1 MKRRLVWS
9 VPAFLGLALVA
20 ACDSSGTSGP
30 SPSPATSS
38 SASGGTSTQAT
49 LQHVPRGEATLTL
62 AGNKLTVAIT
72 LTGLAPNSTHPAH
85 IHGMGNCSS
94 NSPVIYPLEN
104 VVANATGT
112 ASVTS
117 TVDGVASIPASGWY
131 VNVHNGPAL
140 TPPDQF
146 SPIACGEVKGGS
158 NEVTVPLQQ
167 GSGLSQAASGTVA
180 LSLANG
186 QLTVKI
192 TMLGLAPNSAHAAHI
207 HVGSCTNQGAVVHP
221 LTNVTADGNG
231 NATSSTTVAGVTS
244 IPSGQWYVNVHGST
258 NLNTQTGF
266 DPIACGSV
274 RRR

>member
-1 MKRRLVWS
+1 V
-9 VPAFLGLALVA
+9 
-20 ACDSSGTSGP
+20 
-30 SPSPATSS
+30 
-38 SASGGTSTQAT
+38 T
-49 LQHVPRGEATLTL
+49 LQHQPRGEAKLTR

-94 NSPVIYPLEN
+94 NSPVIYPLKN
-104 VVANATGT
+104 VVANAAGT

-117 TVDGVASIPASGWY
+117 TVDGVTSIPASGWY

-146 SPIACGEVKGGS
+146 SPVACGEVKGGS
-158 NEVTVPLQQ
+158 NEAPVPLQQ
-167 GSGLSQAASGTVA
+167 GSGPSQAASGTADV
-180 LSLANG
+180 SFANG
-186 QLTVKI
+186 QLTVQI
-192 TMLGLAPNSAHAAHI
+192 TMSGLAPNSAHAAHI

-258 NLNTQTGF
+258 DLNTQTGF

-274 RRR
+274 TP

>member
-1 MKRRLVWS
+1 MKRRLVGS
-9 VPAFLGLALVA
+9 VPAFLGLAAVA
-20 ACDSSGTSGP
+20 ACGSSGTSGS

-72 LTGLAPNSTHPAH
+72 LTGLAPNSRHPVH

-112 ASVTS
+112 ANVTS

-167 GSGLSQAASGTVA
+167 GSGLSQAASGTAA

-192 TMLGLAPNSAHAAHI
+192 TMSGLAPNSVHAAHI

-274 RRR
+274 TP

>member
-1 MKRRLVWS
+1 VKQRLVWP
-9 VPAFLGLALVA
+9 VFAFLGLAVVA
-20 ACDSSGTSGP
+20 ACGSSGTSGP
-30 SPSPATSS
+30 SRSTAMSS
-38 SASGGTSTQAT
+38 SASGGMSTRVT
-49 LQHVPRGEATLTL
+49 LQHEPRGEAKLTL

-72 LTGLAPNSTHPAH
+72 LIGLAPNSTHPAH

-94 NSPVIYPLEN
+94 NSPVIYPLKN
-104 VVANATGT
+104 VVANAAGT

-117 TVDGVASIPASGWY
+117 TIDGVASIPASGWY
-131 VNVHNGPAL
+131 INVHNGPAL

-158 NEVTVPLQQ
+158 NEVTVPLQK
-167 GSGLSQAASGTVA
+167 GSGPSQAASGTAA

-192 TMLGLAPNSAHAAHI
+192 TMSGLTPNSAHAAHI

-231 NATSSTTVAGVTS
+231 NAMSSTTVAGVTS
-244 IPSGQWYVNVHGST
+244 IPSAQWYINVHGST

-266 DPIACGSV
+266 DPIACGNV
-274 RRR
+274 TP

>member
-9 VPAFLGLALVA
+9 VPAFLGLAVVA
-20 ACDSSGTSGP
+20 ACGSSGTSGS
-30 SPSPATSS
+30 SPSQATSS
-38 SASGGTSTQAT
+38 SASGGTSTQVT
-49 LQHVPRGEATLTL
+49 LQHQPRGEAKLTL

-85 IHGMGNCSS
+85 IHGVGNCSS
-94 NSPVIYPLEN
+94 NSPVIYPLKN
-104 VVANATGT
+104 VVANAGGT

-117 TVDGVASIPASGWY
+117 TVDGVTSIPASGWY

-146 SPIACGEVKGGS
+146 SPVACGEVKGGS
-158 NEVTVPLQQ
+158 NEATVPLQQ
-167 GSGLSQAASGTVA
+167 GSGPSQAASGTADV
-180 LSLANG
+180 SFANG
-186 QLTVKI
+186 QLTVQI
-192 TMLGLAPNSAHAAHI
+192 TMSGLAPNSAHAAHI

-258 NLNTQTGF
+258 DLNTQTGF

-274 RRR
+274 TS